1 MEKITHSTQ
10 RVYSEEITQIHNEFY
25 NNADEALREAK
36 FLLKDAENASLS
48 KGRKMLEL
56 GFVQAKEASEALL
69 LKQRMGLTEE
79 SAEYVRKYNKEYP
92 LYKFITL
99 GQVREICRKYG
110 LVCGEISLYK
120 GFVPADKVDEICA
133 FKIDVND
140 ISMEEW
146 SRGLKEYANEIINDD
161 GESYRKW
168 PSLYKIEERKA
179 GLKICA
185 PAKDMDMRGKRAQN
199 FMVKDIPDPIVLQP
213 VHGGYLIV
221 CAWGDEA
228 SDEIVVNE
236 KFN

>member
-146 SRGLKEYANEIINDD
+146 SRGLKEYADEIINDD
-161 GESYRKW
+161 GESYRK
-168 PSLYKIEERKA
+168 
-179 GLKICA
+179 CA